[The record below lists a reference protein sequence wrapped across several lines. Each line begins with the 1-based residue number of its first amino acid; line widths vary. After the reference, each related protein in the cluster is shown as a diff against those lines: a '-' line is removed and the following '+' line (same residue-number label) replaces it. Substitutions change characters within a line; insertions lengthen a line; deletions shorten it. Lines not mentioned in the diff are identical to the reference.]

1 MTMIE
6 GFTSTSSFLQETL
19 HDHDRNLH
27 LPLPFYR
34 RPSMTMIE
42 GFTSTS
48 SFLQETLHDH
58 DRRIYIYLFLFT
70 GDPP

>member
-6 GFTSTSSFLQETL
+6 GFTSTSSFLQWTL
-19 HDHDRNLH
+19 HDHDDH
-27 LPLPFYR
+27 DR
-34 RPSMTMIE
+34 RIYIYL
-42 GFTSTS
+42 
-48 SFLQETLHDH
+48 FLLQWTLHDH

>member
-19 HDHDRNLH
+19 HDRDR
-27 LPLPFYR
+27 
-34 RPSMTMIE
+34 IE

>member
-6 GFTSTSSFLQETL
+6 EFTSTSSFLQ
-19 HDHDRNLH
+19 DLH

-48 SFLQETLHDH
+48 SFLQWTLHDH

>member
-6 GFTSTSSFLQETL
+6 EFTSTSSF
-19 HDHDRNLH
+19 
-27 LPLPFYR
+27 
-34 RPSMTMIE
+34 SMTE
-42 GFTSTS
+42 G
-48 SFLQETLHDH
+48 TLHDH